1 MVYFK
6 LLDYITISKFL
17 IKVSF
22 PFRSHIDS
30 LLVLPED
37 DVARNQKRSLI
48 SFQMCFTAWVY
59 ESVSFTFWALIPLF
73 NYIGISNVYYLDV
86 ILSFVVIPSVYLMN
100 NDDTKQIVLNEN
112 WYQGLRHMLGI
123 YTQILPIVTE
133 SSKQQQ
139 KASGNTVTSN
149 KSNPNDQTTHSFS
162 KPIFFNRPS
171 SAHNFFPGSRLLV
184 DSESIKRKRCN
195 SLGELSSIQVPIQHK
210 KSKYCVGSTKSNQA
224 EAK

>member
-6 LLDYITISKFL
+6 LFKALIYDYITISKFL

-59 ESVSFTFWALIPLF
+59 ESVAVIFQVLVPLF
-73 NYIGISNVYYLDV
+73 NYIGISNVYYSDV

-100 NDDTKQIVLNEN
+100 NDDTKQIILNEN

-133 SSKQQQ
+133 SSKQQR

-162 KPIFFNRPS
+162 KPIFFNRSS

-195 SLGELSSIQVPIQHK
+195 SLGELSSIQVPIQRK
-210 KSKYCVGSTKSNQA
+210 NLNTA
-224 EAK
+224 